1 MITNS
6 RIRELMNYVYN
17 EFLVDN
23 VSVDGRAFDDICDCL
38 SELLD
43 LRFKLERMHLD
54 VIEKTA
60 DNRKK

>member
-1 MITNS
+1 
-6 RIRELMNYVYN
+6 MNYVYN

-23 VSVDGRAFDDICDCL
+23 VSVDGRAFDDIYDCL